1 VICQL
6 HHLPHDQGSS
16 NQAAQCKESFIEQ
29 GWSVF
34 LQNGFT
40 KDTYWTHP
48 NQYEIM
54 KGSRLDGF
62 SKENKNKA
70 ETKRACVMN
79 HVRFWERVA
88 VADMPMAF
96 IEHDAIAIAPPEEV
110 KFEEVL
116 ILNLDNAFNFGALKD
131 KFRPWS
137 APSYPHTNV
146 ADLPHDY
153 PLTCNVKGSHYFGA
167 KMIPGTAAYAITP
180 QGARTMLDVV
190 ATRGL
195 EQSDYILNE
204 MNVVLQYLT
213 PSPIKFNT
221 VNLSTS
227 HG

>member
-1 VICQL
+1 MICQL

-79 HVRFWERVA
+79 HVRFW
-88 VADMPMAF
+88 
-96 IEHDAIAIAPPEEV
+96 
-110 KFEEVL
+110 
-116 ILNLDNAFNFGALKD
+116 
-131 KFRPWS
+131 
-137 APSYPHTNV
+137 
-146 ADLPHDY
+146 
-153 PLTCNVKGSHYFGA
+153 
-167 KMIPGTAAYAITP
+167 AAYSLFVLKYFTYKPVNIMKNIVDSIEAI
-180 QGARTMLDVV
+180 
-190 ATRGL
+190 
-195 EQSDYILNE
+195 
-204 MNVVLQYLT
+204 
-213 PSPIKFNT
+213 IK
-221 VNLSTS
+221 
-227 HG
+227 